1 MARRRQLTTR
11 STSSATADDDTQ
23 HVTERVRFA
32 RARSG
37 ASSAPSTVSAASAA
51 AASAGTAEV
60 RCAVGDLT
68 AVVHVSGADA
78 PDVVVVLVHGVGSS
92 ARAFDPVRRALL
104 RPGALPRVA
113 VHAIDLPGFGAAP
126 RASRDVSIEEHAAVV
141 AEHVRRR
148 VLDLPDGAPRPVVVL
163 VGHSMGGQVVAQ
175 AMADHP
181 REAPAGVLV
190 GPTADRDARS
200 APRQALRLA
209 RDAVGERPRALGTL
223 AVDYVLRCSLPHYAR
238 QVRHMLAHR
247 LEDVVPRVPGRL
259 VVVRGAHD
267 PIAPRRWCRELALAA
282 PRGMFREVRG
292 RHHAMDADPEGIV
305 AAVRDAGGLPRGLL
319 RDLPRDLPGDLP

>member
-11 STSSATADDDTQ
+11 STSSATAGDDTQ

-37 ASSAPSTVSAASAA
+37 ASSAPSTASSASASA

-68 AVVHVSGADA
+68 AVVHVSGADT

-104 RPGALPRVA
+104 RPGALPRVT

-126 RASRDVSIEEHAAVV
+126 RAPRDVSIEEHAAVV
-141 AEHVRRR
+141 AEHVRRH
-148 VLDLPDGAPRPVVVL
+148 VLELPDGAPRPVVVL
-163 VGHSMGGQVVAQ
+163 VGHSMGGQIVAQ

-190 GPTADRDARS
+190 GPTADRHARS

-209 RDAVGERPRALGTL
+209 RDAVGERPRALATL

-267 PIAPRRWCRELALAA
+267 PIAPRLWCRELALAA

-292 RHHAMDADPEGIV
+292 RHHAMDADPEAIV
-305 AAVRDAGGLPRGLL
+305 AAVRDAGGLPR
-319 RDLPRDLPGDLP
+319 DLPGDLP

>member
-11 STSSATADDDTQ
+11 STSPATAGDTQ
-23 HVTERVRFA
+23 RVTERVRFA

-37 ASSAPSTVSAASAA
+37 ASSAPST
-51 AASAGTAEV
+51 ASAGTAEV
-60 RCAVGDLT
+60 RCSVDDLT

-104 RPGALPRVA
+104 RPEALPRVA

-126 RASRDVSIEEHAAVV
+126 RAPRDVSIEEHAAVV
-141 AEHVRRR
+141 AEHVRRH

-163 VGHSMGGQVVAQ
+163 VGHSMGAQVVAQ

-190 GPTADRDARS
+190 GPTADRHARS
-200 APRQALRLA
+200 APRQALRLV
-209 RDAVGERPRALGTL
+209 RDAVGERPRALATL

-238 QVRHMLAHR
+238 QVRHMLGHR

-282 PRGMFREVRG
+282 PRGTFREVRG
-292 RHHAMDADPEGIV
+292 RHHAMDADPEAIV
-305 AAVRDAGGLPRGLL
+305 AAVRDAGGLPHDLS
-319 RDLPRDLPGDLP
+319 RDLP

>member
-1 MARRRQLTTR
+1 
-11 STSSATADDDTQ
+11 
-23 HVTERVRFA
+23 RV
-32 RARSG
+32 
-37 ASSAPSTVSAASAA
+37 
-51 AASAGTAEV
+51 
-60 RCAVGDLT
+60 
-68 AVVHVSGADA
+68 
-78 PDVVVVLVHGVGSS
+78 
-92 ARAFDPVRRALL
+92 
-104 RPGALPRVA
+104 
-113 VHAIDLPGFGAAP
+113 ILPGFGAAP
-126 RASRDVSIEEHAAVV
+126 RAPRDVSIEEHAAVV
-141 AEHVRRR
+141 AEHVRRH

-163 VGHSMGGQVVAQ
+163 VGHSMGAQVVAQ

-190 GPTADRDARS
+190 GPTADRHARS

-209 RDAVGERPRALGTL
+209 RDAVGERPRALATL

-267 PIAPRRWCRELALAA
+267 PIAPRLWCRELALAA
-282 PRGMFREVRG
+282 PRGMLREVRG

-305 AAVRDAGGLPRGLL
+305 AAVRDAGGLPRGL
-319 RDLPRDLPGDLP
+319 PRDLPQGLPRGLP